1 MNEFDGATV
10 LKRWGFYFQN
20 RLAYAGVAVSASATK
35 VWVRFFEAEHHP
47 HTCTLPE
54 RMSHEQ
60 LVRKQVCA
68 DLQREFGSEADP
80 VFRFEPIRCSESR
93 LAQAVFGRLTAA
105 PMTEN

>member
-1 MNEFDGATV
+1 MNSFDGATV

-20 RLAYAGVAVSASATK
+20 RLAYAGIAVRAGAMRIG
-35 VWVRFFEAEHHP
+35 VRFFETEHHP
-47 HTCTLPE
+47 HMSSLPE